1 MGNDLVQT
9 DMTFRVTNPTTGE
22 FIHEVATLNA
32 REREALLADV
42 HEKQL
47 RWRISN
53 QGQRAAF
60 TRALARALRKHKES
74 LASLLTEEMG
84 KPIKSAR
91 SEVEKCAL
99 LCDLAPDLALR
110 ALADEILVDDETA
123 LVKVRYDPLGVV
135 LAVMPWN
142 FPYWQA
148 LRFIIPALHA
158 GNGVLLKPAA
168 SVAGGAKLLEQCMR
182 EASTEAE
189 TNSGAPAAPVF
200 TAFIEHE
207 DIADLIADDRIVGVT
222 LTGSDRAGR
231 AVAEVAGANLKKV
244 VLELG
249 GSDPFLVL
257 PDANV
262 EKAAE
267 TAVAAR
273 TVNSGQSCIAA
284 KRFIVCSA
292 VYDEF
297 LERFAS
303 GMKAL
308 VVGDPRDEK
317 TDVGPIATRSVWDD
331 LAEQVQKSRDE
342 GARAIV
348 GGEKINGAG
357 YFYPPTVLVDIPDSV
372 AAANEE
378 LFGPVASVFRVANIE
393 EAIAR
398 ANDTPFGLGASVWTK
413 NMSDA
418 DRCVE
423 SLEAGMVFVNDMV
436 ASDPRYP
443 FGGVKNSG
451 VGRELGAIGFRE
463 FTNQKTVR
471 VAR

>member
-1 MGNDLVQT
+1 
-9 DMTFRVTNPTTGE
+9 MTFTVTNPTTGE

-32 REREALLADV
+32 TEREALLAKVD
-42 HEKQL
+42 EKQ
-47 RWRISN
+47 RIWRSSS
-53 QGQRAAF
+53 QEQRAAF
-60 TRALARALRKHKES
+60 TRALARALRKHKEA
-74 LASLLTEEMG
+74 LASLLTQEMG
-84 KPIKSAR
+84 KPIKAAR
-91 SEVEKCAL
+91 SEVDKCAL
-99 LCDLAPDLALR
+99 LCDLAPELALR
-110 ALADEILVDDETA
+110 ALADNVLLDDETA

-148 LRFIIPALHA
+148 LRFIVPALHA

-168 SVAGGAKLLEQCMR
+168 SVAGGAQLLEECMR
-182 EASTEAE
+182 EASREAE
-189 TNSGAPAAPVF
+189 NENDAPAAPVF

-207 DIADLIADDRIVGVT
+207 AIAEMIADDRIVGVT

-257 PDANV
+257 PDANIK
-262 EKAAE
+262 KAAK
-267 TAVAAR
+267 TAVSAR

-284 KRFIVCSA
+284 KRFIVCDS

-297 LERFAS
+297 IELFAK
-303 GMKAL
+303 GMQSL
-308 VVGDPRDEK
+308 TVGDPQNEE
-317 TDVGPIATRSVWDD
+317 TDVGPIATSRVRDD
-331 LAEQVQKSRDE
+331 LAAQVQKSVDA

-348 GGEKINGAG
+348 GGEITDSVGN
-357 YFYPPTVLVDIPDSV
+357 FYPPTVLVDIPDSAP
-372 AAANEE
+372 AAREE
-378 LFGPVASVFRVANIE
+378 LFGPVASVFRVSNVN
-393 EAIAR
+393 EAISR
-398 ANDTPFGLGASVWTK
+398 ANDTPFGLGASVWTE
-413 NMSDA
+413 NMVDA
-418 DRCVE
+418 DRCVA
-423 SLEAGMVFVNDMV
+423 SLDAGMVFVNDMV

-443 FGGVKNSG
+443 FGGVKQSG
-451 VGRELGAIGFRE
+451 VGRELGELGFRE